1 MLIKFIY
8 KIIFYLM
15 SELSLTEISSGE
27 ETDFSIKKKS
37 SNKLRSNEKILN
49 SIIKILN
56 QLLEQNKKLP
66 NYKNILKH
74 QSKNTFSLKKI
85 PQIDIE
91 SFLKRINKYCEPEI
105 STLIVSLIYI
115 DKFCIDGDIVIS
127 EYNIHRIL
135 LTSIFLSLKYNED
148 ILFSTKYYAKI
159 FGINIKELIHLEI
172 KFLEIINF
180 NTFVSDNVY
189 VQYSNYLKKQ

>member
-1 MLIKFIY
+1 
-8 KIIFYLM
+8 M
-15 SELSLTEISSGE
+15 SETCLTEISSGE

-37 SNKLRSNEKILN
+37 SNKLSSNEKILN

-56 QLLEQNKKLP
+56 QLLEQSKKLP

-74 QSKNTFSLKKI
+74 QSKSCFSLKTI
-85 PQIDIE
+85 PEINIDN
-91 SFLKRINKYCEPEI
+91 FLKRINKYCEPEI
-105 STLIVSLIYI
+105 STLILSLIYI

-135 LTSIFLSLKYNED
+135 LASIFLSLKYNED
-148 ILFSTKYYAKI
+148 ILFSTKYYSKI
-159 FGINIKELIHLEI
+159 FGIHIKELILLER

-180 NTFVSDNVY
+180 NVFVSDNIY
-189 VQYSNYLKKQ
+189 EQYSNYLKKQ

>member
-1 MLIKFIY
+1 
-8 KIIFYLM
+8 M